1 MPIKAS
7 AICAHHALCIMQEFV
22 VPLIVPWLPPRKP
35 PADPRP
41 RPEPGEV
48 PSEAPPMAL
57 ALPMFAVFPEDEDKA
72 WDEDSILSWSDTPK
86 RHGATD
92 EATSAPC
99 ALLLTPTQTVLL
111 RSANAMPVRHL
122 RALTEFP
129 SLSAGLRTE
138 PRKPVEPEEGL
149 ASG

>member
-1 MPIKAS
+1 MPAP
-7 AICAHHALCIMQEFV
+7 APALLAHNALCIMQEFV
-22 VPLIVPWLPPRKP
+22 VPLIVPWSPPGKL

-48 PSEAPPMAL
+48 PTEAPPMAL

-72 WDEDSILSWSDTPK
+72 WDEDSILSWSDTPR

-99 ALLLTPTQTVLL
+99 ALLSTGAQMLLL
-111 RSANAMPVRHL
+111 RCANVTNLWHL
-122 RALTEFP
+122 RALPELP
-129 SLSAGLRTE
+129 SLSAGLHSFVC
-138 PRKPVEPEEGL
+138 KPVELSEEL
-149 ASG
+149 LS